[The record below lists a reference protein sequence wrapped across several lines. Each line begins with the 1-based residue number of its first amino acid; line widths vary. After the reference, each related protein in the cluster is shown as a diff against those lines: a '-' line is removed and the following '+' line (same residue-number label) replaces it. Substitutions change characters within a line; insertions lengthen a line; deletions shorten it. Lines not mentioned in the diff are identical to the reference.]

1 MGDVAGRINIVEV
14 VGFYKNAFW
23 GVSYNGM
30 KSREHS
36 GIRFGYIATR
46 WEVVGACEK
55 VFRVWG
61 VSKGI
66 LRDYLRSRE
75 LLEIFQLDFESLWET
90 ITLAIL
96 GECEAIGVCRKAI

>member
-1 MGDVAGRINIVEV
+1 MEV

-30 KSREHS
+30 KSREHL

-46 WEVVGACEK
+46 WEVVRVCEK
-55 VFRVWG
+55 GFRVWG

-66 LRDYLRSRE
+66 LWDYLRSRE
-75 LLEIFQLDFESLWET
+75 LLEIFQIDLESLWEI

-96 GECEAIGVCRKAI
+96 GECEAIGACKKAI